1 MFQENIILS
10 QYSNYKIGG
19 PARYFVAVK
28 TAEEVIAAAAEAR
41 RLSAPIFV
49 LGGGT
54 NLLIS
59 DTGFQGLVMRAEFNA
74 LSLEIGNRVRV
85 GAGVLMKELVQF
97 CIDNSLS
104 GMEWAGGLP
113 GTVGGAV
120 WGNAGAFKGEM
131 KDSLI
136 TAESVD
142 ITHSAGSGQ
151 AGEPKKI
158 MRTNAECQ
166 FGYRNSIF
174 KMNTARGVTEVI
186 TELVFQFA
194 SGDQKAIAVS
204 TQEKIDYRV
213 AKQPLD
219 YPNIGS
225 IFKNTDISKVP
236 AETLK
241 RFEAKIKNDPFP
253 VLPTAVL
260 NDAAGLKGRAV
271 GGAMVSPKHPNF
283 IINSTGS
290 ATAADVKAL
299 MDIVRAEIKKQFG
312 VELEQEVIEV

>member
-1 MFQENIILS
+1 MFQENIALN

-19 PARYFVAVK
+19 PARYFAAVK
-28 TAEEVIAAAAEAR
+28 TAEEVITAAAEAR

-59 DTGFQGLVMRAEFNA
+59 DAGFPGLVMRAEFNA
-74 LSLEIGNRVRV
+74 LFLEAENRVRV
-85 GAGVLMKELVQF
+85 GSGVLMKELVQF

-136 TAESVD
+136 ATESVD
-142 ITHSAGSGQ
+142 ITV
-151 AGEPKKI
+151 EPKKI
-158 MRTNAECQ
+158 TRTNPECQ

-174 KMNTARGVTEVI
+174 KMNAARGVTEVI

-204 TQEKIDYRV
+204 TQEKIDYRI

-225 IFKNTDISKVP
+225 IFKNTEISKVP

-260 NDAAGLKGRAV
+260 NDAAGLKGRTV

-299 MDIVRAEIKKQFG
+299 MEIVRAEIKKQFG

>member
-1 MFQENIILS
+1 MFQENVLLS
-10 QYSNYKIGG
+10 KYSNYKIGG
-19 PARYFVAVK
+19 PARYFV
-28 TAEEVIAAAAEAR
+28 EAR
-41 RLSAPIFV
+41 NIEDVVTSATQAKKMNVPVFI

-59 DTGFQGLVMRAEFNA
+59 DEGFPGLVIRAGFSKLA
-74 LSLEIGNRVRV
+74 YDGDSLVTV
-85 GAGVLMKELVQF
+85 GAGVLVKDFLNF
-97 CIDNSLS
+97 CIEHSLA
-104 GMEWAGGLP
+104 GFEWAGGLP
-113 GTVGGAV
+113 GTMGGAV
-120 WGNAGAFKGEM
+120 WGDAGAFKGET
-131 KDSLI
+131 KDSLVEV
-136 TAESVD
+136 TSVD
-142 ITHSAGSGQ
+142 ISGS
-151 AGEPKKI
+151 EPKVV
-158 MRTNAECQ
+158 RRNNAQCQ
-166 FGYRNSIF
+166 FGYRDSIF
-174 KMNTARGVTEVI
+174 KQNAAKGIQDIIVEMTIRVSKGNK
-186 TELVFQFA
+186 
-194 SGDQKAIAVS
+194 DAIAAAA
-204 TQEKIDYRV
+204 QEKIDYRI

-225 IFKNTDISKVP
+225 IFKNTEVGKVP

-283 IINSTGS
+283 IINSTGK

-299 MDIVRAEIKKQFG
+299 MDIVRVEIKKQFG